1 MQRKLVNKNK
11 LVRPFVK
18 WAGGKRQILPEILQS
33 IPHKFNKYFE
43 PFVGGGALF
52 FELQPKEAVINDLNS
67 ELINLYKV
75 IKNNPKELIDELKL
89 YQNTSDYFYK
99 IRELDRNPN
108 FDKLSEIKKAS
119 RILYLNKT
127 CYNGLFR
134 VNSQGQF
141 NVPFGNYKQPN
152 IINDIVIMAV
162 SNYLN
167 SANLL
172 MLSGDFEESLKKA
185 KKNDFVYLD
194 PPYDPVSEISS
205 FTGYTLNG
213 FGKDEQKRLKNV
225 CDRLNEK
232 GVKFLLS
239 NSYTDFINELYKKE
253 YNINIISA
261 SRSINS
267 IGDKRGK
274 ISEVLIRN
282 Y

>member
-52 FELQPKEAVINDLNS
+52 FELRPKEAVINDLNS